1 MKVHRSPLRIGPD
14 ALLWLAAFLP
24 IPALAQ
30 QQQAVQPLE
39 SIRAAAQETVEQSL
53 LAGNDAASAASLVVG
68 QLDPRLRL
76 PACPAPLEGFVPD
89 SMQGRTNVT
98 VGVRCTGTTPWTVYV
113 PVRVSA
119 PRPVVVLTRPVPR
132 GATLTALDIDVELR
146 ETGGLGSGYFEDPAA
161 VLGKV
166 LTRPG
171 SPGQV
176 VVPTL
181 VTGAVAVQRGQHVT
195 LTANSGGILVRME
208 GTALADGGIG
218 DRLKVKNNSSARVV
232 EGTVLPDGSVD
243 IGL

>member
-1 MKVHRSPLRIGPD
+1 MRVHRSPFRARHG
-14 ALLWLAAFLP
+14 ALLAVAVFLP
-24 IPALAQ
+24 IPAPG

-39 SIRAAAQETVEQSL
+39 SVRSAAQQAAEQSMLAGSDAAA
-53 LAGNDAASAASLVVG
+53 GASIVVG

-76 PACPAPLEGFVPD
+76 PACDAPLEGFLPR
-89 SMQGRTNVT
+89 SMQGRSNVT
-98 VGVRCTGTTPWTVYV
+98 VGVRCAGATPWTVYV

-119 PRPVVVLTRPVPR
+119 PRPVVVLARPVPR
-132 GATLTALDIDVELR
+132 GAALTAQDIDVEMR
-146 ETGGLGSGYFEDPAA
+146 EAGGLGSGYFEDPAA

-181 VTGAVAVQRGQHVT
+181 VAGAVAVKRGQQVT

-208 GTALADGGIG
+208 GTALADGSVG

-232 EGTVLPDGSVD
+232 EGTVLSDGSVE

>member
-1 MKVHRSPLRIGPD
+1 MRAHRSTLRSRLG
-14 ALLWLAAFLP
+14 ALLAVAVFLP
-24 IPALAQ
+24 KPALA

-39 SIRAAAQETVEQSL
+39 SVSAAAQAAAEQSL
-53 LAGNDAASAASLVVG
+53 LGGDDAPSGASVVVG
-68 QLDPRLRL
+68 QFDPRLRL
-76 PACPAPLEGFVPD
+76 PACDTPLEGFVPG

-98 VGVRCTGTTPWTVYV
+98 VGVRCTGATPWTVYV

-132 GATLTALDIDVELR
+132 GAPLTAQDIDVELR
-146 ETGGLGSGYFEDPAA
+146 EVGGLGSGYFEDPAA

-181 VTGAVAVQRGQHVT
+181 VAGAVAVKRGQQVT

-208 GTALADGGIG
+208 GTALADGSIG
-218 DRLKVKNNSSARVV
+218 DRLKVKNNSSARVI
-232 EGTVLPDGSVD
+232 EGTVLSDGSVE

>member
-1 MKVHRSPLRIGPD
+1 MRVHRSPLRSRLG
-14 ALLWLAAFLP
+14 ALLAVAVFLP
-24 IPALAQ
+24 KPALA

-39 SIRAAAQETVEQSL
+39 SVSAAAQAAAEQSL
-53 LAGNDAASAASLVVG
+53 LAGNDAASGASVVVG

-76 PACPAPLEGFVPD
+76 PACDTPLEGFVPG

-98 VGVRCTGTTPWTVYV
+98 VGVRCTGATPWTVYV

-132 GATLTALDIDVELR
+132 GAPLTAQDIDVELR
-146 ETGGLGSGYFEDPAA
+146 EVGGLGSGYFEDPAA

-181 VTGAVAVQRGQHVT
+181 VAGAVAVKRGQQVT

-208 GTALADGGIG
+208 GTALADGSIG
-218 DRLKVKNNSSARVV
+218 DRLKVKNNSSARVI
-232 EGTVLPDGSVD
+232 EGTVLSDGSVE

>member
-1 MKVHRSPLRIGPD
+1 MRVYRSPLRTRLI
-14 ALLWLAAFLP
+14 ALLAVAVFLP
-24 IPALAQ
+24 MPALA

-39 SIRAAAQETVEQSL
+39 SVRAAAQQAAEQSM
-53 LAGNDAASAASLVVG
+53 LAGIDAEAGASIVVG

-76 PACPAPLEGFVPD
+76 PACDTPLEGFLPG
-89 SMQGRTNVT
+89 SMQGRSNVT
-98 VGVRCTGTTPWTVYV
+98 VGVRCPGATPWTVYV

-132 GATLTALDIDVELR
+132 GAALTAQDIDVELR
-146 ETGGLGSGYFEDPAA
+146 EVGGLGSGYFEDPAA
-161 VLGKV
+161 VLGKM

-181 VTGAVAVQRGQHVT
+181 VTGAVAVKRGQQVT

-208 GTALADGGIG
+208 GTALADGSIG

-232 EGTVLPDGSVD
+232 EGTVLSDGSVE

>member
-1 MKVHRSPLRIGPD
+1 MRVHRSPLRSHLV
-14 ALLWLAAFLP
+14 ALLAVAVFLP
-24 IPALAQ
+24 IPAPAQ
-30 QQQAVQPLE
+30 QQAIQPLE
-39 SIRAAAQETVEQSL
+39 SVRATAQQAAEQSMV
-53 LAGNDAASAASLVVG
+53 AGNDAAAGASIVVG

-76 PACPAPLEGFVPD
+76 PACDAPLEGFLPG
-89 SMQGRTNVT
+89 SMQGRSNVT
-98 VGVRCTGTTPWTVYV
+98 VGVRCPGATPWTVYV

-132 GATLTALDIDVELR
+132 GAALTALDIDVELR
-146 ETGGLGSGYFEDPAA
+146 EVGGLGSGYFEDPAA

-181 VTGAVAVQRGQHVT
+181 VTGAVAVKRGQQVT

-208 GTALADGGIG
+208 GTALADGSIG

-232 EGTVLPDGSVD
+232 EGTVLSDGSVE